1 MATKRVPASQPV
13 SGNNM
18 EKKNKG
24 LLVQKPGYSR
34 QMEQNN
40 NQRYNLATDRNLI
53 NQSQN

>member
-34 QMEQNN
+34 QTDQK
-40 NQRYNLATDRNLI
+40 NLATDRNLV